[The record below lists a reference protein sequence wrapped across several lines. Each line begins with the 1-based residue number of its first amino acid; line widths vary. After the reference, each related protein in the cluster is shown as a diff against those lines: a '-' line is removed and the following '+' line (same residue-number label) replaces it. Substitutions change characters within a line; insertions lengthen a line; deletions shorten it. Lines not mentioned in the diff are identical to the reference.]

1 MMDISKC
8 FDLIPEK
15 YKTTHAYDGSDDVTD
30 RNIIN
35 MPDGSVPRDLAFCR
49 WMAAEKKV
57 VMMPGVLFY
66 DEKSPYKVDNFVR
79 VAICANMK
87 DNIEAMKRIKSE

>member
-1 MMDISKC
+1 MMDITEC
-8 FDLIPEK
+8 FGLIPEK
-15 YKTTHAYDGSDDVTD
+15 YTKSHAYDGATDLSD
-30 RNIIN
+30 RNVIF

-49 WMAAEKKV
+49 WIAAEKKV

-66 DEKSPYKVDNFVR
+66 EEKSPYKVDNFVR

-87 DNIEAMKRIKSE
+87 DNVEAMKRIKSK